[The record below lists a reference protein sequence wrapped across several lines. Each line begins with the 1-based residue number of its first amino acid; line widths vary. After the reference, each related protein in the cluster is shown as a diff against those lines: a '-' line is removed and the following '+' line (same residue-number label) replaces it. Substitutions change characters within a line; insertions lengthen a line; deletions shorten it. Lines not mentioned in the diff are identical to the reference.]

1 MPDLIDFDEALE
13 RTDGEDRAL
22 LIGNGFSAEYFSY
35 RNLLDKSGLVSG
47 TPIRGP
53 FRCPGHRLFRG
64 GGSVTR
70 RCCFGRARIWARC
83 PRGRD
88 RGRCA
93 KGAEVLVAA
102 VNSTHPAHR
111 EDLVVKYPS
120 SSAFLS
126 HFQTVFSLNYD
137 LLLYWVNLEK
147 SVLKDGFGLG
157 KTDGSFHGPFKEGA
171 HCQIYSLHGGL
182 HLFEDEVGDI
192 HKAID
197 RGSGVIATIT
207 DTIAEGRR
215 FPWLYVA
222 EGSSAQKMRR
232 IVNSIAY
239 LRHCYDM
246 LVLNPATVFVY
257 GHSADENDAHIYR
270 AIFGS
275 SVKQMYFGVYKPNET
290 TLKELDGLLAKYQ
303 RTSGSSTDYTFFDS
317 ESAKIWV

>member
-1 MPDLIDFDEALE
+1 MPDLIDFEEALK

-35 RNLLDKSGLVSG
+35 RNLLDKSGLGSG
-47 TPIRGP
+47 TPIRDLFDILNTVDFEAVVRSLEGAVLVE
-53 FRCPGHRLFRG
+53 RAYGH
-64 GGSVTR
+64 
-70 RCCFGRARIWARC
+70 
-83 PRGRD
+83 
-88 RGRCA
+88 
-93 KGAEVLVAA
+93 GAHADEIEADAQKVREALVAA

-111 EDLVVKYPS
+111 EDLGLKYLS

-157 KTDGSFHGPFKEGA
+157 TTEGSFHGPFKESA
-171 HCQIYSLHGGL
+171 HCHIYSLHGGL
-182 HLFEDEVGDI
+182 HLFEDKIGDVY
-192 HKAID
+192 KAID

-207 DTIAEGRR
+207 DAIGKGRR
-215 FPWLYVA
+215 FPLYVA

-232 IVNSIAY
+232 INSVAY

-275 SVKQMYFGVYKPNET
+275 SAKKVYFGVYKPNGEK
-290 TLKELDGLLAKYQ
+290 LKELDGLLAKYQ
-303 RTSGSSTDYTFFDS
+303 RTSGSSTGYTFFDS
-317 ESAKIWV
+317 ESAQIWA